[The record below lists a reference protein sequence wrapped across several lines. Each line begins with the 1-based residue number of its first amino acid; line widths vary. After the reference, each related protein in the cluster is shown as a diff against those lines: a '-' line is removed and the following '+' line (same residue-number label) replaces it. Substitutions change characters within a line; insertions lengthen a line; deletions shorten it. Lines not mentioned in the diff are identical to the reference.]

1 MLHEIIVHMTHA
13 VQSSARINAAGLVF
27 SGFTAQDMGDRS
39 EQQDRVAILTSSNAP
54 DCALGVLADGMGG
67 RSGGAIAAENVILTS
82 KLRFE
87 EFARAD
93 PIEPF
98 FNALVGEVHTILRLT
113 GMTSGLEPHSTFAA
127 VLLQPDRVDWCHVG
141 DSRIYHIR
149 ERKLMHCTSDHTLF
163 HELVQHRKMSA
174 DRARL
179 HPAANSL
186 VNALGADR
194 HPVATFG
201 SLVEPQAGDT
211 FLLCSD
217 GLWNYFHA
225 GEIVLVIESMPL
237 REAAQTLIARARER
251 AHGQGDNCSLILLKL
266 ADPGPKARA

>member
-1 MLHEIIVHMTHA
+1 MTHA
-13 VQSSARINAAGLVF
+13 VQSSARISSGGLVF
-27 SGFTAQDMGDRS
+27 SGFTAQDIGDRS
-39 EQQDRVAILTSSNAP
+39 EQQDRVTILTSPNAP

-67 RSGGAIAAENVILTS
+67 RSGGAVAAENVILTS
-82 KLRFE
+82 KLRFN
-87 EFARAD
+87 EFSRAD

-98 FNALVGEVHTILRLT
+98 FNGLVNEVHTILRLT

-149 ERKLMHCTSDHTLF
+149 DRKLMHCTSDHTVF
-163 HELVQHRKMSA
+163 QELVQLRKVSA
-174 DRARL
+174 ERARL
-179 HPAANSL
+179 HPAAHSL
-186 VNALGADR
+186 VNALGAER
-194 HPVATFG
+194 SPVATFG
-201 SLVEPQAGDT
+201 SLTQPQAGDT

-237 REAAQTLIARARER
+237 REAAETLIARARAR
-251 AHGQGDNCSLILLKL
+251 AEGKGDNCSLIVLKL
-266 ADPGPKARA
+266 AESPVKPKI